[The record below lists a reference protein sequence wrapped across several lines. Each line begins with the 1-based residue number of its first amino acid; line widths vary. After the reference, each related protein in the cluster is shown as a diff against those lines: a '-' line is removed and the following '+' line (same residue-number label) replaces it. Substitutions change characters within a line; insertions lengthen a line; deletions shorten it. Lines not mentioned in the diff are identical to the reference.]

1 MCTFGEFMDS
11 HTNSFWFQISGM
23 ILVTV
28 VPAFVISLFAVGLV
42 KHYARA
48 LGLLDKPN
56 ARKVHTVPIP
66 LGGGLGIWLGVA
78 GTFLIG
84 TIGLFVLQGNASLGE
99 SFLPVGLQEH
109 LPGLAS
115 KASQIW
121 VLLGGGTVLAFLGLL
136 DDRFSLPWQPRLA
149 VEFLVAG
156 TVVYWQNLQLT
167 AFIGIPWLTSFLSVI
182 WIVMLINS
190 FNMLDNM
197 DALSGGVAAIICTM
211 LALMLIVTPESSL
224 GQPQLFV
231 AAMLLV
237 LVGALLGFLKHNWP
251 PASIFMGDAGSYF
264 VGYWIAIASLLST
277 YTGAKGNTPHAV
289 LAPLCVLAIPLYDMV
304 SVIWIRLREG
314 RSPFQA
320 DKRHFSHRLVDL
332 GMTKKQAVVTIYLAT
347 VTCSLGALLL
357 PRTDAWGAVIILAIV
372 FCMLALVGVLE
383 SLTGQNLTGQNPTV
397 ASNSDASSSKAKEN

>member
-1 MCTFGEFMDS
+1 MDS
-11 HTNSFWFQISGM
+11 SPTGSIWLQIGGM
-23 ILVTV
+23 LLVTV
-28 VPAFVISLFAVGLV
+28 LPAFLISVFAVGFI
-42 KHYARA
+42 KRYSQS

-56 ARKVHTVPIP
+56 ARKIHTVPVP
-66 LGGGLGIWLGVA
+66 LGGGLGIWLGVT

-84 TIGLFVLQGNASLGE
+84 TMGLFFLHSNQPFGLDEPQVQGW
-99 SFLPVGLQEH
+99 LPTRLQEH

-115 KASQIW
+115 KAFQIW
-121 VLLGGGTVLAFLGLL
+121 VLLGGGTLLTILGLL
-136 DDRFSLPWQPRLA
+136 DDRFSLPWKPRLA
-149 VEFLVAG
+149 VEFIVAA

-167 AFIGIPWLTSFLSVI
+167 AFIGIPWLTSMLSVI

-197 DALSGGVAAIICTM
+197 DALSGGVAAIICAM
-211 LALMLIVTPESSL
+211 LALMLIVTPEPSR

-251 PASIFMGDAGSYF
+251 PATIFMGDAGSYF

-277 YTGAKGNTPHAV
+277 YTGAKGATPHAV

-304 SVIWIRLREG
+304 SVIWIRIREG

-332 GMTKKQAVVTIYLAT
+332 GMTKKQAVITIYLAT

-357 PRTDAWGAVIILAIV
+357 PRTDIWGAAIVLSIV

-383 SLTGQNLTGQNPTV
+383 SLTGPN
-397 ASNSDASSSKAKEN
+397 NSGVS